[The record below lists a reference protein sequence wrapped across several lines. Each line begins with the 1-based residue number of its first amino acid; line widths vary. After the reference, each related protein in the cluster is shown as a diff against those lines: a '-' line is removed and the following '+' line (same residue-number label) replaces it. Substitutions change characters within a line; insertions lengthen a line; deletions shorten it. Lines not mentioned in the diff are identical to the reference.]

1 MAGMDSWRTA
11 VRYRNHAELLRS
23 IAEETKDEG
32 QKTALQSAAQY
43 YEALAEKLEQEARE
57 PRTE

>member
-1 MAGMDSWRTA
+1 MDSWRTA